1 MRLNRRLKIQ
11 LVVFAVVSTV
21 AALVMA
27 FGYIGLPSLLFGIGR
42 YTITMQLPST
52 GGLYA
57 SGQVTYRGIEVGRVA
72 DVRMTKTGVEAVLS
86 LNSDAKIPS
95 DVDAAVHSRS
105 AIGEQYVEL
114 VPRGDGGTT
123 SLKNGDV
130 IPLERTSVPPDIGVL
145 LDDTNRGLEAIPREN
160 LKTVVDEGDA
170 ALAGLGP
177 DLRRLIKG
185 STTLAIDAQAN
196 LKPLTDLIDQAKPV
210 LDTQS
215 ETSDSINAWAAH
227 LADITS
233 QVNQRDSALQGVLKN
248 GGSAADQGRQLF
260 ERLQPTLPILMANLV
275 SVADV
280 AVTYHPSIEQLLV
293 LLPQAVG
300 ILGSALVP
308 DLHNPTA
315 YRGPFVTFG
324 LNINVPPPC
333 QTGYLPANQH
343 RPPAAVDYPDRPAG
357 DVYCRVPQDSP
368 FNVRGAR
375 NTPCVGKPGKRAPTA
390 KMCESDEEYV
400 PLNDGY
406 NWKGDPNA
414 TLSGQDV
421 PHLRPGEGPPEAA
434 PPSGVVPP
442 APPAAPGA
450 PLAVAEYDPATG
462 SYIGPDGQAHIQS
475 NLGRDHTD
483 QTWQSMLIPPGG

>member
-1 MRLNRRLKIQ
+1 MRLTRRLKIQ
-11 LVVFAVVSTV
+11 LLVFAIVSTV

-57 SGQVTYRGIEVGRVA
+57 SGQVTYRGIEVGRVES
-72 DVRMTKTGVEAVLS
+72 VRMTDTGVAAVLS
-86 LNSDAKIPS
+86 MNSDTKIPA

-105 AIGEQYVEL
+105 AIGEQFVEL
-114 VPRGDGGTT
+114 VPRGDGGVTA
-123 SLKNGDV
+123 LKNGDV
-130 IPLERTSVPPDIGVL
+130 IPLGRTSVPPDIGVL
-145 LDDTNRGLEAIPREN
+145 LDDANRGLEAIPREN

-170 ALAGLGP
+170 ALTGLGP

-185 STTLAIDAQAN
+185 STTLAIDAKAN
-196 LKPLTDLIDQAKPV
+196 LEPLTSLVDKARPILE
-210 LDTQS
+210 TQS
-215 ETSDSINAWAAH
+215 ETSDSINEWAAH
-227 LADITS
+227 LASITS
-233 QVNQRDSALQGVLKN
+233 QLKERDVALQGVLN
-248 GGSAADQGRQLF
+248 DGASAVNDASQLF

-280 AVTYHPSIEQLLV
+280 AVTYHPGIEQLLV

-300 ILGSALVP
+300 ILDSALVP

-333 QTGYLPANQH
+333 QTGYLPASQQ
-343 RPPAAVDYPDRPAG
+343 RPPSYEDHPDRPAG
-357 DVYCRVPQDSP
+357 DVYCRVSQDSP

-375 NTPCVGKPGKRAPTA
+375 NTPCVGQPGKRAPTA
-390 KMCESDEEYV
+390 AMCESDEQYI
-400 PLNDGY
+400 PLNEGY

-421 PHLRPGEGPPEAA
+421 PQLRPGEAAPPPEAA
-434 PPSGVVPP
+434 PAGQVPLGE
-442 APPAAPGA
+442 PPP
-450 PLAVAEYDPATG
+450 PPVAVAQYDPATG
-462 SYIGPDGQAHIQS
+462 RYTGPDGQTYIQS
-475 NLGRDHTD
+475 DLSRGHKD
-483 QTWQSMLIPPGG
+483 QTWQSMLLPPG

>member
-1 MRLNRRLKIQ
+1 MRLTRRLKIQ
-11 LVVFAVVSTV
+11 LFVFAIVSTI
-21 AALVMA
+21 AGLVMA
-27 FGYIGLPSLLFGIGR
+27 FGYMDLPALLFGIGR

-57 SGQVTYRGIEVGRVA
+57 SGQVTYRGVEVGRIT
-72 DVRMTKTGVEAVLS
+72 DVRMTNTGIEAVLS
-86 LNSDAKIPS
+86 LNSDTKIPA
-95 DVDAAVHSRS
+95 DVDAQVHSRS
-105 AIGEQYVEL
+105 AIGEQFVEL
-114 VPRGDGGTT
+114 IPRGDGGKAT
-123 SLKNGDV
+123 LKSGDM
-130 IPLERTSVPPDIGVL
+130 IPLARTSVPPDIGTL
-145 LDDTNRGLEAIPREN
+145 LDDTNRSLEAIPREN

-170 ALAGLGP
+170 ALSGLGP

-185 STTLAIDAQAN
+185 STTLAIDANAN
-196 LKPLTDLIDQAKPV
+196 LKPLTDLIDHAKPV

-215 ETSDSINAWAAH
+215 DTSDSIQGWAAH
-227 LADITS
+227 LANISS
-233 QVNQRDSALQGVLKN
+233 QVKQKDAALQGILQN
-248 GGSAADQGRQLF
+248 GPGAADQGRQLF

-300 ILGSALVP
+300 ILDSALVP

-333 QTGYLPANQH
+333 QTGYLPATQQ
-343 RPPAAVDYPDRPAG
+343 RPPADVDYPDRPAG

-375 NTPCVGKPGKRAPTA
+375 NTPCVGKSGKRAPTA
-390 KMCESDEEYV
+390 KMCESDEQYV
-400 PLNDGY
+400 PLNEGY

-414 TLSGQDV
+414 TQSGQGV
-421 PHLRPGEGPPEAA
+421 PQLRPGDAPHPAQDTPPGA
-434 PPSGVVPP
+434 V
-442 APPAAPGA
+442 PPAAPPPR
-450 PLAVAEYDPATG
+450 PLAVAQYDPATG
-462 SYIGPDGQAHIQS
+462 SYVGPDGKTYTQS
-475 NLGRDHTD
+475 NLARDHKD
-483 QTWQSMLIPPGG
+483 RTWQSMLLPPGS